1 MIPKLGVVEYLPL
14 REVWNNE
21 ATSFTPWLLENE
33 AVLGDL
39 LGIEISL
46 TRNEE
51 KVGDFSLDLLGINLT
66 DDSTLVVENQLERSD
81 HSHLGQLLTYAG
93 GLEPSTIVWIAS
105 EFRDE
110 HRAALDW
117 LNEVTD
123 DKTHFFGVVV
133 RAVRIGDSLPAP
145 WLELVVQPNSWSE
158 MTRKAK
164 NSRELTY
171 TQQKYEEFWTQFLD
185 SYRSEL
191 DLYKRKRPPRR
202 QWLAIPTGVG
212 HINYGLN
219 VQRKR
224 VYVDLYFGHPT
235 PEVNQ
240 ARLAFLEEHRE
251 KIEGV
256 FGAELSWEYLD
267 GRKACRIGYYG
278 EGGLNDE
285 VSWKESQDWLHS
297 VTKRFVAVT
306 GLPEFRQLREIV

>member
-1 MIPKLGVVEYLPL
+1 MEYLPL
-14 REVWNNE
+14 REVWKNE

-51 KVGDFSLDLLGINLT
+51 KVGDFSLDLLGVNLT
-66 DDSTLVVENQLERSD
+66 DDSTLVVENQLDRTD

-123 DKTHFFGVVV
+123 ENTHFFGVVV
-133 RAVRIGDSLPAP
+133 KAVRIGNSLPAP

-164 NSRELTY
+164 SSHELTE
-171 TQQKYEEFWTQFLD
+171 TQKKYEELWTQFLTTH
-185 SYRSEL
+185 RSAL
-191 DLYKRKRPPRR
+191 DLYKRKRPPQR
-202 QWLAIPTGVG
+202 QWLAIPTGIG
-212 HINYGLN
+212 GINYRLN
-219 VQRKR
+219 VQRER
-224 VYVDLYFGHPT
+224 IYVDLYFGHSN
-235 PEVNQ
+235 PEVNHQ
-240 ARLAFLEEHRE
+240 RLAFLEEHKEAVE
-251 KIEGV
+251 KV
-256 FGAELSWEYLD
+256 FGAELSWEYLED
-267 GRKACRIGYYG
+267 RKGCRIGYYG

-285 VSWKESQDWLHS
+285 GTWNKSQDWLHT
-297 VTKRFVAVT
+297 VMTRFVAVT
-306 GLPEFRQLREIV
+306 GLLEFRQLREIV